1 VATVPNSS
9 PTPSSESVEILSVAI
24 GHWAIAGAPARI
36 RTLLGSCVGVVLY
49 DRVARLGGLAH
60 IVLPASRGVVDH
72 PGKYADTAIPAMIAD
87 FERRL
92 GTRARARLIAKLAGG
107 ASMFQVNPDP
117 NSSLNIGQRNQ
128 EAIEQILGEW
138 KIPILARDLGGSA
151 GRRLTLDTASG
162 LVAIK
167 VPGGTDYEI

>member
-1 VATVPNSS
+1 MI
-9 PTPSSESVEILSVAI
+9 PSSSDPLESVEVVSVAI
-24 GHWAIAGAPARI
+24 GHWAVACAPVKV
-36 RTLLGSCVGVVLY
+36 RTLLGSCVGVVFY

-60 IVLPASRGVVDH
+60 IVLPTSRGVVDH

-92 GTRARARLIAKLAGG
+92 GTQARPRLIAKLVGG
-107 ASMFQVNPDP
+107 ASMFQVNPSA
-117 NSSLNIGQRNQ
+117 NSALNIGQKNQ
-128 EAIEQILGEW
+128 EAIEKILADLR
-138 KIPILARDLGGSA
+138 IPILARDLGGTA

-162 LVAIK
+162 IVAIK